1 MVDLSVKIGDITLQN
16 PVQPASGAFSWEY
29 NDVIDLNRLGALV
42 AKTICREPRLGNP
55 TPRMAETEA
64 GIIQSIGLPG
74 KGIEY
79 FLDHIVPEYAKF
91 KPPLVVSVNS
101 ETIEDFAALA
111 EELSV
116 PDVDVIEAN
125 ISCPTRNQT
134 GGNFAMHEDYTRD
147 CISAIRAKT
156 KKPLWVK
163 LSPNAGDIVSIGK
176 AAEAAGAD
184 CLVIANTFLSL
195 KIRTDNFRPALGNK
209 FGGLVSPALKPIVL
223 RMVYQVA
230 KAVKIPIIGIG
241 GVTKAED
248 VVEYMLAGA
257 SAVGIGYAGFRN
269 PTALITDHRRP
280 RSLVRRTRH
289 QEGHRTD
296 RRGERR
302 RHGDGYSRRRIS
314 GRLSRRHADPL
325 WRAHSSNWSPTRSR
339 ITRPDGS
346 IKPRRPTV
354 TLWLFLRVMPPSPT
368 ISAWSPRRRATIVR
382 PSAISTL
389 RSRPSRNTR
398 RRITTAPSRCRRS
411 ANRGTPSQSF
421 ERVCAI
427 EPGHYDAHRALGF
440 LWLAEGDRGRA
451 LDHFARTYELR
462 RGEDRTGIAAK
473 CLTEATRTSCC
484 MTRSSFVFWR
494 SAAATVSASRR
505 WRGTTSRWRKT
516 FRKKPCRFPTNSS
529 TRSARTTT
537 PRSIFAAHRSLRVR
551 PSASG
556 RTTTP

>member
-79 FLDHIVPEYAKF
+79 FIEHIVPEYAKF
-91 KPPLVVSVNS
+91 KPPLVVSCSS
-101 ETIEDFAALA
+101 ETIDDFAALA

-134 GGNFAMHEDYTRD
+134 GGNFAMHENYTRD
-147 CISAIRAKT
+147 CIKAMRDRT

-163 LSPNAGDIVSIGK
+163 LSPNAGDIVSIAR
-176 AAEAAGAD
+176 AAEDAGAD

-230 KAVKIPIIGIG
+230 KQVKIPIIGIG

-257 SAVGIGYAGFRN
+257 TRGRHRLCGLPQSDRAG
-269 PTALITDHRRP
+269 ADHRRS
-280 RSLVRRTRH
+280 RRLVRRARH
-289 QEGHRTD
+289 QEGHRAD
-296 RRGERR
+296 RRREGSG
-302 RHGDGYSRRRIS
+302 HGDGYARGGF
-314 GRLSRRHADPL
+314 GRC
-325 WRAHSSNWSPTRSR
+325 
-339 ITRPDGS
+339 
-346 IKPRRPTV
+346 V
-354 TLWLFLRVMPPSPT
+354 
-368 ISAWSPRRRATIVR
+368 
-382 PSAISTL
+382 
-389 RSRPSRNTR
+389 
-398 RRITTAPSRCRRS
+398 RS
-411 ANRGTPSQSF
+411 AKF
-421 ERVCAI
+421 
-427 EPGHYDAHRALGF
+427 
-440 LWLAEGDRGRA
+440 
-451 LDHFARTYELR
+451 
-462 RGEDRTGIAAK
+462 
-473 CLTEATRTSCC
+473 
-484 MTRSSFVFWR
+484 
-494 SAAATVSASRR
+494 SA
-505 WRGTTSRWRKT
+505 
-516 FRKKPCRFPTNSS
+516 
-529 TRSARTTT
+529 
-537 PRSIFAAHRSLRVR
+537 
-551 PSASG
+551 
-556 RTTTP
+556 